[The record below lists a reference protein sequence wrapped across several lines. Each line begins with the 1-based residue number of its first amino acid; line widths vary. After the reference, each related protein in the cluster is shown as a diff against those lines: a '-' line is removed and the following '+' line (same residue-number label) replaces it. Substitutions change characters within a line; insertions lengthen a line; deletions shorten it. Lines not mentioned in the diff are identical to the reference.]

1 MIFSTRNVVCVFCS
15 KITAAACPK
24 SPPFVYSS
32 SIFLIAMPDDLETAL
47 IANFSATPNSIP
59 SKSGL
64 NFP

>member
-1 MIFSTRNVVCVFCS
+1 
-15 KITAAACPK
+15 
-24 SPPFVYSS
+24 
-32 SIFLIAMPDDLETAL
+32 MPDDFDIAL

>member
-1 MIFSTRNVVCVFCS
+1 MFSTRNVVCVFCS
-15 KITAAACPK
+15 RIIDAASPK

-32 SIFLIAMPDDLETAL
+32 SIFLIAIPDDFDTAL

-64 NFP
+64 SFP